1 VYNHITCVSECVL
14 DAGAGGSGGQEE
26 TAARD
31 GGCIEGDTAFLLR
44 LKQIM
49 AVILVTPPYL
59 EKKGVTLHILSFKIL
74 IYKINSEKMYSQ
86 GKNIRKIKINPD
98 ASELWKGRLTP

>member
-1 VYNHITCVSECVL
+1 MRSVLLVHYSRVQSYNTCRECVL

-59 EKKGVTLHILSFKIL
+59 EKKGVTLHFLSFKIL
-74 IYKINSEKMYSQ
+74 IYKINSEKIYS
-86 GKNIRKIKINPD
+86 
-98 ASELWKGRLTP
+98 